1 VDPFSLLLLAQTAVG
16 AITAGCEMLREGK
29 AIIDDFK
36 GEAEGVVGQINE
48 AKEQAF
54 ELWETIVG
62 LKDWALG
69 LLGSVTKLDGGA
81 SPKKVND
88 INVADTTKSVTEAPK
103 PVAKKAKQKQ
113 QELTYEEYQARA
125 VHDICENLKV
135 YFEAIRQLKAHCREL
150 EEESLTTEKVADSAI
165 DRIEIQWQM
174 NQLSAQLKQAM
185 IYGTPR
191 ELGLGAMYED
201 FLIKYDEI
209 VEAQEV
215 AATLKFKKERDNKW
229 QRELLKHHRIDRAL
243 AGIAVLV
250 MVLWMW
256 GIVLSL
262 GWLVKTPGGLL
273 RVLSS

>member
-1 VDPFSLLLLAQTAVG
+1 
-16 AITAGCEMLREGK
+16 
-29 AIIDDFK
+29 
-36 GEAEGVVGQINE
+36 
-48 AKEQAF
+48 
-54 ELWETIVG
+54 
-62 LKDWALG
+62 
-69 LLGSVTKLDGGA
+69 
-81 SPKKVND
+81 
-88 INVADTTKSVTEAPK
+88 
-103 PVAKKAKQKQ
+103 VAKKVKQKQ
-113 QELTYEEYQARA
+113 KELSYEEYQARA

-135 YFEAIRQLKAHCREL
+135 YFEAIRHLKAHCREL

-229 QRELLKHHRIDRAL
+229 QRELLKHHRIDRA
-243 AGIAVLV
+243 ITVVAVLV
-250 MVLWMW
+250 MVAWMW
-256 GIVLSL
+256 GIALSL
-262 GWLVKTPGGLL
+262 AWLVRTPSG
-273 RVLSS
+273 LSSLWSS

>member
-1 VDPFSLLLLAQTAVG
+1 MLDPFSLLLLAQTAVG
-16 AITAGCEMLREGK
+16 AIKSGCDMLREGK

-48 AKEQAF
+48 AKEQ
-54 ELWETIVG
+54 V
-62 LKDWALG
+62 LG
-69 LLGSVTKLDGGA
+69 LWSEVSGLVGWAKGLWSSLTGKPIHYNKVTVEA
-81 SPKKVND
+81 TQPVPV
-88 INVADTTKSVTEAPK
+88 VAK
-103 PVAKKAKQKQ
+103 PVAKKAARQKQ
-113 QELTYEEYQARA
+113 RELSYEEYQARA

-135 YFEAIRQLKAHCREL
+135 YFEAIRELKIHCREL

-174 NQLSAQLKQAM
+174 QQLGAQLKQAM
-185 IYGTPR
+185 IYGTPK

-215 AATLKFKKERDNKW
+215 AATVKVKKERDKRW
-229 QRELLKHHRIDRAL
+229 QRELLKHHRIDRAV
-243 AGIAVLV
+243 AAVAVLV
-250 MVLWMW
+250 MVAWMW

-262 GWLVKTPGGLL
+262 AWLVRTPGGL
-273 RVLSS
+273 SSLL